1 MQQTPSMNRNT
12 IHKAITCTLLFL
24 CFSTAQAQFELQGV
38 IRPRF
43 EYRDGYRVLRTD
55 DTKPAAFIS
64 QRTRL
69 QFDFINEKI
78 STRIRLFDY
87 RVWGDQEWKKDIS
100 SVGIHEAWAE
110 LNLSKTSKLK
120 FGRQELKYDNSRLI
134 SPVNWNQIGAAH
146 DALIYKFRKS
156 GWELDLAI
164 AWNQSSELISGNA
177 YLIELSQY
185 FYKNL
190 NILWLSKKMDKL
202 TLSILNIIDGYQDTT
217 NVDKLNYRFTSGLI
231 ADYKLDKLQT
241 TARAFYQGGT
251 LKSGE
256 KVSAYY
262 LNSDISYA
270 ATNNIKALIG
280 FELLS
285 GNDGFDTLN
294 TTSNAFDVL
303 YGARHK
309 FNGRMDYFLTPASTR
324 GAGLINPYAK
334 LEWKM
339 AQSTVFLTEYHVF
352 FLQNNLIYN
361 GVIVDKFLGHEI
373 DFSFTK
379 SFEKYIHLSAGYSMM
394 FATNSMEVLKGGSND
409 KLNHWAFVM
418 ININPVFFKSH
429 E

>member
-1 MQQTPSMNRNT
+1 MNRNI
-12 IHKAITCTLLFL
+12 IHKAITCISLFL
-24 CFSTAQAQFELQGV
+24 CFATSEAQFEIEGE

-43 EYRDGYRVLRTD
+43 EFRDGYRRLRTD
-55 DTKPAAFIS
+55 DTKPAAFVS

-69 QFDFINEKI
+69 QFDFTNEKL

-110 LNLSKTSKLK
+110 LTLSKTSKVK

-134 SPVNWNQIGAAH
+134 SPVNWNQIGASH
-146 DALIYKFRKS
+146 DALMYKFRKS
-156 GWELDLAI
+156 RWEMELAV
-164 AWNQSSELISGNA
+164 AWNQSAELNNGNA
-177 YLIELSQY
+177 YFLELSQY

-190 NILWLSKKMDKL
+190 NILWVSKKMNKL
-202 TLSILNIIDGYQDTT
+202 TLSTLNIIDGYQDTT

-231 ADYKLDKLQT
+231 ADYTLDKLQA
-241 TARAFYQGGT
+241 TARAFYQGGA
-251 LKSGE
+251 LKYGK

-262 LNSDISYA
+262 LNADISYA
-270 ATNNIKALIG
+270 ATKSIKAIIG

-285 GNDGFDTLN
+285 GSDGLDTLN
-294 TTSNAFDVL
+294 TSSNAFDIL

-309 FNGRMDYFLTPASTR
+309 FNGRMDYFNTPSSTK
-324 GAGLINPYAK
+324 GAGLVNPYIK
-334 LEWKM
+334 LKWKM
-339 AQSTVFLTEYHVF
+339 AESTVFLTEYHAF
-352 FLQNNLIYN
+352 SLQNKLIDN
-361 GVIVDKFLGHEI
+361 GAIVDKFLGHEI

-379 SFEKYIHLSAGYSMM
+379 SFEKYIHLSVGYSIML
-394 FATNSMEVLKGGSND
+394 ASDSMEVLKGGSNG